1 MAKLTLTNITTGHL
15 GTSTFNTNND
25 LIEAAL
31 ENTLSRDGT
40 SPNTMSVDIDMNSNR
55 ITNLTD
61 GVNNQDGVTVAQLN
75 GATLTGSG
83 VINAST
89 FDAQSSTDGQ
99 VLTSD
104 GAGNAA
110 WEAIPAQEGTTILS
124 TGATDGYVL
133 TADGAGGVAWE
144 EGGAALTPWT
154 ENIDAAAYQLQ
165 NPEIKDY
172 SVTSSSPSS
181 SSGAITFD
189 IENGNAFEVTLTENI
204 TSITLSNPSATGKYC
219 EIIIKF
225 KQDVTGSRTLAGWAA
240 GVKWPGSTAPVLS
253 TTGSSVDIITL
264 KTWDAGTLWY
274 GDYSKDYA

>member
-1 MAKLTLTNITTGHL
+1 MAKLTLTDIASGFNSF
-15 GTSTFNTNND
+15 STYNANNT

-40 SPNTMSVDIDMNSNR
+40 SPNTMSANFDMNSNN
-55 ITNLTD
+55 IVNLLD
-61 GVNNQDGVTVAQLN
+61 GVNNQDAVTVAQLN
-75 GATLTGSG
+75 GAALGTYTITSS
-83 VINAST
+83 VITS
-89 FDAQSSTDGQ
+89 
-99 VLTSD
+99 VLPDS
-104 GAGNAA
+104 NN
-110 WEAIPAQEGTTILS
+110 
-124 TGATDGYVL
+124 ATDGYVL
-133 TADGAGGVAWE
+133 TADGSGGTAWE

-154 ENIDAAAYQLQ
+154 ENVNAAAYQLQ
-165 NPEIKDY
+165 NAEIKDY

-219 EIIIKF
+219 EILIKF

-240 GVKWPGSTAPVLS
+240 GVKWPGGSAPVLS
-253 TTGSSVDIITL
+253 TTGSSVDIVTL

-274 GDYSKDYA
+274 GDYSKDYS